1 MEDIQKKLLEKEEI
15 ERAKELERTAKEQEL
30 LAQRQV
36 GQCGVS
42 VTDLALGER
51 ETPCRRAGREESS

>member
-36 GQCGVS
+36 GQRGVS
-42 VTDLALGER
+42 VTDLTLGER